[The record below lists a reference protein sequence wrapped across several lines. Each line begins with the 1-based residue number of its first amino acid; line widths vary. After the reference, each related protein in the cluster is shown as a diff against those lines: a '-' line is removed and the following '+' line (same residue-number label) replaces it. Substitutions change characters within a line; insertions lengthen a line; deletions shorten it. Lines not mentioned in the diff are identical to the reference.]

1 MQHFSLI
8 VSDYAKK
15 MMKQTLPQ
23 HWIVVNSKTHP
34 DRVYY
39 FNVKTN
45 QSSWEEP
52 TADQPEQS
60 AKKSTGKKRKKS
72 SGEHNVASVEPTT
85 PEQDAPKKQIIERK
99 KLVAKRML
107 PQTQEKVDEEK
118 ETPQMRAIRE
128 TMNKRKQ
135 RHKLSKPRTPKH
147 AKNNVNSPPS
157 GAAKSCPV
165 TSKPESDT
173 SPKMSCTPQMKAILQ
188 RMQDKAA
195 KTTPKAKKVDTSA
208 EQGVNVR
215 QETKLRRLRS
225 QITPTEAQGSPKV
238 ERSVATEKITA
249 TEKSTPAEKSTAS
262 EKITPTEKRKQN
274 CKARKKNLGK
284 ERMEK
289 LRKSLTLEISSNESP
304 NTSSTPQSSPA
315 SVKRA
320 GKLPSIYKHAEVR
333 LVRLKDRFSKS
344 SSFTKKSSSV
354 DQHEKTEK
362 SPEVSVTTATDLAN
376 QSYNDSFYEEMDWEP
391 MEDEKI
397 TFEVQAVR
405 TQLCAEI
412 DKDVSCTVTGNVLS
426 SAPIPEQQEKRQL
439 YIVVDT
445 NVFLSNIEAVELAK
459 DSTFKTYD
467 RPIIVI
473 PWTVIRELDYI
484 KDNGK
489 TKPASLCAK
498 ARRAINYINKQF
510 SSKHPRIIGQTRKDV
525 LKNKEKFS
533 IDCPDD
539 EILQTCLQIQELEKS
554 VVLLSY
560 DINLCNKAM
569 IHDIVTL
576 GRNDPLEKVD
586 YLNATTCTDALSR
599 SLHEKDRA
607 NLSLD
612 SISSP
617 SQERRISD
625 AIYEEAK
632 SVLRDFLTVIVSKE
646 MHSLY
651 GESWE
656 KRVIIRPPWTVI
668 TVLQCAI
675 KHWIAAISESF
686 MRKAEAI
693 LKELLHILKN
703 IPGERTLKEVG
714 HILNKCSDLIQMV
727 NVDKHPD
734 LMLRASQKMDEL
746 RKKCHDVECRISEQ
760 KLCDAIGVENDVQAR
775 ERRAQKAFQ
784 FFEAAYTFARDMC
797 GLAAEAVGMPCSF
810 PYSIPN
816 PLPPPDYVKQIQP
829 ELAANV
835 NRLLHTLSA
844 GIEQVKDSCV
854 DYRTLMNLYQTLV
867 TFLPDKLTN
876 DLAPLDVY
884 CCVKQKEEVLK
895 TGLRQLQDLSTHFCR
910 LASYRCT

>member
-1 MQHFSLI
+1 
-8 VSDYAKK
+8 

-23 HWIVVNSKTHP
+23 NWIVLNSKTHP

-52 TADQPEQS
+52 TAHQPEQS
-60 AKKSTGKKRKKS
+60 AKKSAGKKRKKTS
-72 SGEHNVASVEPTT
+72 DQLNVTPVEPTT
-85 PEQDAPKKQIIERK
+85 PEQDAPTKQSNERK
-99 KLVAKRML
+99 KLVARRML
-107 PQTQEKVDEEK
+107 PQTQQKPDEEK

-147 AKNNVNSPPS
+147 AKNVVNSPPS
-157 GAAKSCPV
+157 GASKSCSATPK
-165 TSKPESDT
+165 SESDS
-173 SPKMSCTPQMKAILQ
+173 SPKLSCTPQMKAILQ

-195 KTTPKAKKVDTSA
+195 KNTPKAKKADTSGD
-208 EQGVNVR
+208 QGVNVK
-215 QETKLRRLRS
+215 QGAKLRRLRS
-225 QITPTEAQGSPKV
+225 QIIPADTQDSPKV
-238 ERSVATEKITA
+238 EKSVATEKITVMEKSTP
-249 TEKSTPAEKSTAS
+249 TEKSTTA
-262 EKITPTEKRKQN
+262 EKITATEKKKQTRKV
-274 CKARKKNLGK
+274 RKKNLGT

-289 LRKSLTLEISSNESP
+289 LRKSLTLELSSNESP
-304 NTSSTPQSSPA
+304 DTSSVSENSPA
-315 SVKRA
+315 SIKR
-320 GKLPSIYKHAEVR
+320 GKLSSIYKHAEVR

-344 SSFTKKSSSV
+344 SSFTNKTSSI

-362 SPEVSVTTATDLAN
+362 SPEVSVTANDLAN

-405 TQLCAEI
+405 SQLCAEI

-426 SAPIPEQQEKRQL
+426 SPSLPEQQEKRQL

-445 NVFLSNIEAVELAK
+445 NVFLSNIDAVELAK

-467 RPIIVI
+467 RPLIVI

-484 KDNGK
+484 KADNGK

-525 LKNKEKFS
+525 LTNKEKFS

-539 EILQTCLQIQELEKS
+539 EILQTCLQIQEFGKS
-554 VVLLSY
+554 VILLSY

-599 SLHEKDRA
+599 SLHEQDGA

-612 SISSP
+612 SISGL
-617 SQERRISD
+617 SQERRMSD
-625 AIYEEAK
+625 AMYEDAK
-632 SVLRDFLTVIVSKE
+632 SVIRDFLTVIVSKE

-693 LKELLHILKN
+693 LKELLHIFKN

-727 NVDKHPD
+727 NVDRHPD

-746 RKKCHDVECRISEQ
+746 RKKYHDFERQISEQ

-797 GLAAEAVGMPCSF
+797 GLAAEAAGMPCSF
-810 PYSIPN
+810 HYIIPN
-816 PLPPPDYVKQIQP
+816 PLPTPDYVKQIQP

-854 DYRTLMNLYQTLV
+854 DYRTLINLYQTLV

-884 CCVKQKEEVLK
+884 CCMKQKEEVLK
-895 TGLRQLQDLSTHFCR
+895 TGLRQLQELSTHFCR